1 MFVDITNNIKSN
13 EHLQEAVDLF
23 EKFQFK
29 LKAETLSGKKTYKNE
44 TSFLGEINGPRRI
57 EKGIKHGMKS
67 NNIKSTSFH
76 YNLCCII
83 LVHLPLTNLS
93 YFLIYLVRVKY

>member
-13 EHLQEAVDLF
+13 KHLQEAVDLF

-29 LKAETLSGKKTYKNE
+29 LKAETLSRKIKNKNE

-57 EKGIKHGMKS
+57 EKRHKTWNEK
-67 NNIKSTSFH
+67 
-76 YNLCCII
+76 
-83 LVHLPLTNLS
+83 
-93 YFLIYLVRVKY
+93 